1 MWRKY
6 LPPLGI
12 EPELFAAQ
20 TEKLRALLVERNK
33 LCNLTRLTEPED
45 FYFKHVVD
53 SLVLADFFPEVQ
65 QKKFVIADFGC
76 GAGFPSL
83 VLALAYPQLELY
95 PIDSTGKKV
104 DFVRDAAAELG
115 LTNIYPVWGRGREL
129 SRKAEFRGKFDIL
142 TARAVS
148 TADKIAAETAPMLK
162 NSGRFLLYKTPIQRD
177 EELPALALNRK
188 FHWEATQVRV
198 YPHGERLFF
207 IGTRCR
213 D

>member
-53 SLVLADFFPEVQ
+53 SLVLADFFPEVR

-188 FHWEATQVRV
+188 FHWEATPVRV

-207 IGTRCR
+207 IGTRCQ